1 MRKPRI
7 RFSPIPLIILAFLL
21 LSYPK
26 LLPVLVLALPSLLSY
41 FLGMFFLVVFI
52 ILLVYYKI
60 GDIFGVLLV
69 ALALLFVESAYLDR
83 EKAPKEHY
91 IILTVSVLLA
101 LPTYLFIRTL
111 AVAMPRFE
119 VTAIAMLILLTLY
132 AFSKVVT
139 D

>member
-1 MRKPRI
+1 MKKPRI

>member
-1 MRKPRI
+1 MKIRI
-7 RFSPIPLIILAFLL
+7 RFSPIALILLTSIL

-26 LLPVLVLALPSLLSY
+26 LLPVLVLALPAFLSY
-41 FLGMFFLVVFI
+41 FLGVLFLVAFI
-52 ILLVYYKI
+52 ILLLYYKI
-60 GDIFGVLLV
+60 GGMFGVLLV
-69 ALALLFVESAYLDR
+69 SLALLFVESAYLDR
-83 EKAPKEHY
+83 EKAPREHY
-91 IILTVSVLLA
+91 LILAVSVLLA

-119 VTAIAMLILLTLY
+119 VTAIAMLILLVLY

>member
-26 LLPVLVLALPSLLSY
+26 LLPVLVLALPALLSY

-60 GDIFGVLLV
+60 GGTFGVLLV

-91 IILTVSVLLA
+91 LILTVSVLLA

>member
-1 MRKPRI
+1 MKKPGI

-21 LSYPK
+21 LGYPR
-26 LLPVLVLALPSLLSY
+26 LLPVLVLALPAFLSY
-41 FLGMFFLVVFI
+41 SLGMFFLLAFI
-52 ILLVYYKI
+52 ILLLYYKI
-60 GDIFGVLLV
+60 GGMFGVLLV

-91 IILTVSVLLA
+91 LILTVSVLLA

-119 VTAIAMLILLTLY
+119 VTAIAMLILFTLY
-132 AFSKVVT
+132 AFSRVVT